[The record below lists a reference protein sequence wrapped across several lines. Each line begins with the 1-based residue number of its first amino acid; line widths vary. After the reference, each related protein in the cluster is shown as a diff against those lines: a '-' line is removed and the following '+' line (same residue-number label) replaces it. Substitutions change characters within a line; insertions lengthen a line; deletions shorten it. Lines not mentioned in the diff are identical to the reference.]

1 MTFFFWSGIIYL
13 PADISAVYGHFIK
26 TFIRQRKEQKMQ
38 SSDKYKVLNRDIMKY
53 LAVIPMFIGH
63 MIAWVNLMAHP
74 DKPLAIYDLPA

>member
-1 MTFFFWSGIIYL
+1 
-13 PADISAVYGHFIK
+13 
-26 TFIRQRKEQKMQ
+26 MQ